1 MNFLKLQ
8 DLLKRYN
15 IQRPAFWRWRKN
27 LGFPASITPERTRPM
42 WRLTDVEEWEQ
53 NNFVKGDSQ

>member
-1 MNFLKLQ
+1 MKILKLP
-8 DLLKRYN
+8 DLLERYS

-27 LGFPASITPERTRPM
+27 LGFPASITPKHAKPM

-53 NNFVKGDSQ
+53 NNFAKSDV